1 MLKYFQLNQEDP
13 FLNTFL
19 ENLYLTLN
27 LNNLNEFEIFLNEY
41 DLTVKD
47 VKKKIE
53 IDHYWNKLIFEKYKD
68 QLDIDKDAIMEKIS
82 KKEKIKDKKIY
93 KLSEI
98 IFEKDQNTSL
108 EDKVNNI
115 IESIN
120 EIGFKNTA
128 NLYSVADSNKF
139 GGNIGWV
146 EEISLSNKISK
157 ILNKTDLGNY
167 TETIKVGVNFL
178 ILKIDDIKFENTE
191 IDIKKEFTKIY
202 NFEVDRKLKQF
213 SKIYFNKIKLN
224 TNINEL

>member
-1 MLKYFQLNQEDP
+1 
-13 FLNTFL
+13 
-19 ENLYLTLN
+19 
-27 LNNLNEFEIFLNEY
+27 
-41 DLTVKD
+41 
-47 VKKKIE
+47 
-53 IDHYWNKLIFEKYKD
+53 
-68 QLDIDKDAIMEKIS
+68 MEKIS